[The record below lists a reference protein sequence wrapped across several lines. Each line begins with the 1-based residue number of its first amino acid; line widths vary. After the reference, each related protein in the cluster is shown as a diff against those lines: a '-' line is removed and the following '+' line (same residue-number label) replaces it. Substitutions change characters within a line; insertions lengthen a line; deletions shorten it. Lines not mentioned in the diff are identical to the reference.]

1 MNWPKTLVIAELS
14 GNHKGS
20 LARALEL
27 VEAASDSGAHAIK
40 LQTYTADTMTL
51 NINRDE
57 FKVTDPA
64 SLWFDRSLYDLYS
77 EGSTPWGWHKEIF
90 DHATKLGMLAF
101 STPFDL
107 SAIEFLENLNVPFY
121 KVASFEITDKQLI
134 QGIART
140 GKDLIMSTGM
150 ASVDQIKKSVGW
162 YREISNGK
170 LTLLK
175 CTSSYPAPLTEL
187 NLNAMAK
194 FRDVFNTEFG
204 LSDHTLGITASIAA
218 VALGAS
224 VIEKHLTLNRNDGAI
239 DSLFS
244 IEPAEL
250 SALVSSIEDVHNA
263 LGSDFLGL
271 SKSEAQSSLH
281 RRSIYFVSNLA
292 KGQKI
297 ESKDVRSIRPGLGL
311 ETEHLEK
318 IIGSTTSMDV
328 SIGTPTSLHNINF
341 S

>member
-90 DHATKLGMLAF
+90 DHATKLG
-101 STPFDL
+101 
-107 SAIEFLENLNVPFY
+107 NLNVPFY